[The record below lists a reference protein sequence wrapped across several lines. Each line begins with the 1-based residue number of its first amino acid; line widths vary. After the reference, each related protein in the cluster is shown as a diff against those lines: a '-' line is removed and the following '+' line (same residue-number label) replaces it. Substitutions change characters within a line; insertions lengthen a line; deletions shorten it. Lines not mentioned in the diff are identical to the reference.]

1 MVRTRVEVQEQTQ
14 VGDAL
19 VRGLMR
25 AQLGLAL
32 RLAAVVV
39 GLIGAIP
46 LLNALFPE
54 LGSITVF
61 GVRLNWLVLA
71 ALVYPLMYGIG
82 WFYVRAGRTGRAGLR
97 RRRRLRAVT
106 GSALTAAALLTPRR
120 WPPWRSAP
128 TVSASRAPP
137 PTSWS
142 RPAPS
147 GRRWNAAAISG
158 EYLSAASFLGVAGLI
173 AKYGADALWY
183 PVGFTA
189 GYLGLLLFVAAPL
202 RRSGA
207 YTVPDFAEFRLGSPR
222 LRKMAML
229 VVVVICV
236 FYLVPQYQGAGLALK
251 TLLGI
256 PVWLGPLAVGAIVIT
271 NVVAGGMRSITFV
284 QAFQYWLKLTA
295 VAIPALALAGL
306 FLTDRGGELGGPL
319 PPTVQQDTTVEIE
332 TDVVVQVAEPGGISV
347 TGTFDGRP
355 VQDVTIGPAGEHT
368 LGAGS
373 TLSLSAGAATPVVAG
388 TPSAGTD
395 WIASG
400 GGLGGHH
407 PLYQVLSIMVATFLG
422 TMGLP
427 HVLVRFYTNPD
438 GRAARRTALTV
449 IALLSLFYLF
459 PTLLGVFSRLY
470 VPQLLI
476 TGTADAAVLLAP
488 ESAIAGAA
496 GQLLARAGGR
506 RCDRGVPGDVVGSAG
521 QFRRR
526 AGHRRAA
533 GPGPRFP
540 GRGGGRR
547 SDPDPVGA
555 GRFRRTGTVPQ
566 CRAGLRRRGVDAVSA
581 AGARHLVAR
590 ADRGRGDVGAGR
602 RRPVVRRRGH
612 RRGGRR
618 GGRGRAGRLAGSAGR
633 LSAPTI

>member
-1 MVRTRVEVQEQTQ
+1 M
-14 VGDAL
+14 
-19 VRGLMR
+19 
-25 AQLGLAL
+25 
-32 RLAAVVV
+32 
-39 GLIGAIP
+39 
-46 LLNALFPE
+46 
-54 LGSITVF
+54 
-61 GVRLNWLVLA
+61 
-71 ALVYPLMYGIG
+71 
-82 WFYVRAGRTGRAGLR
+82 
-97 RRRRLRAVT
+97 T
-106 GSALTAAALLTPRR
+106 GSPLTAAALLAAAVATIAIGAYGVRFSR
-120 WPPWRSAP
+120 TTSDFL
-128 TVSASRAPP
+128 VASR
-137 PTSWS
+137 TVGS
-142 RPAPS
+142 
-147 GRRWNAAAISG
+147 RWNAAAISG

-222 LRKMAML
+222 LRKVAML
-229 VVVVICV
+229 VVVVICI

-251 TLLGI
+251 TLLGV
-256 PVWLGPLAVGAIVIT
+256 PVWLGPLAVGAIVIM

-319 PPTVQQDTTVEIE
+319 PPTVQQITTVEIE
-332 TDVVVQVAEPGGISV
+332 TDVVVQVAEPAGITV
-347 TGTFDGRP
+347 TGTLDDRQVDGAP
-355 VQDVTIGPAGEHT
+355 IGPAGDHT

-373 TLSLSAGAATPVVAG
+373 TLTLSAGAATPVVAG
-388 TPSAGTD
+388 TPSAGRD
-395 WIASG
+395 WISSG
-400 GGLGGHH
+400 GGLGGRH

-488 ESAIAGAA
+488 GSVIAGVA
-496 GQLLARAGGR
+496 GQLLAAL
-506 RCDRGVPGDVVGSAG
+506 V
-521 QFRRR
+521 
-526 AGHRRAA
+526 
-533 GPGPRFP
+533 
-540 GRGGGRR
+540 
-547 SDPDPVGA
+547 
-555 GRFRRTGTVPQ
+555 
-566 CRAGLRRRGVDAVSA
+566 A
-581 AGARHLVAR
+581 AGAIAAFLATSSGLLVSFAGALATDVLPGRVRDFRVAAVIGGLIPIPLALAASGELELSRSVGLAFAVAASTLCPLLVLGIWWRGLTATGAMAGLAVGGVLSGGAVTVAVAGGIDENVLGGWPTVLVGYPAAVSVPLAFATMLAVSRLTRATAPPDVAQTFARMHLPEHLGMGIERMPR
-590 ADRGRGDVGAGR
+590 A
-602 RRPVVRRRGH
+602 
-612 RRGGRR
+612 
-618 GGRGRAGRLAGSAGR
+618 
-633 LSAPTI
+633 